1 VSFVCMSE
9 GRGRSSR
16 PGRTDHVRH
25 RPDAFFSSDLF
36 AATPGDH
43 EAAAEERA
51 GVDAPAVA
59 RCTVGQPQQVPSPC
73 VQVCRLDGSGE
84 VCTGCD
90 RTLDEIRRWSRMCD
104 AEKRAVNAR
113 VIRWRPRPFWGE
125 SAVENGEGVRG
136 DISSFEVLDHLLDL
150 YAGSHVLPALE
161 EVVVWGFS
169 AGGQMINGYTA
180 ASEVHA
186 VLERRGLR
194 VRYVIMSPS
203 NFLHFSSDRVLPGTV
218 DAGEMCDQ
226 AGDNG
231 DPGSCCTSSCEYRGR
246 DEVCRGAAGVCDMAE
261 TCSGS
266 SGTCP
271 GDMLATGTVCRPA
284 VPGGCDGPVGR
295 RSVLLPAVARRS
307 GRR

>member
-1 VSFVCMSE
+1 
-9 GRGRSSR
+9 
-16 PGRTDHVRH
+16 
-25 RPDAFFSSDLF
+25 
-36 AATPGDH
+36 
-43 EAAAEERA
+43 
-51 GVDAPAVA
+51 
-59 RCTVGQPQQVPSPC
+59 
-73 VQVCRLDGSGE
+73 
-84 VCTGCD
+84 
-90 RTLDEIRRWSRMCD
+90 MCD

-203 NFLHFSSDRVLPGTV
+203 NFLHFSSDRVLPGTD
-218 DAGEMCDQ
+218 DAF
-226 AGDNG
+226 
-231 DPGSCCTSSCEYRGR
+231 
-246 DEVCRGAAGVCDMAE
+246 
-261 TCSGS
+261 
-266 SGTCP
+266 
-271 GDMLATGTVCRPA
+271 
-284 VPGGCDGPVGR
+284 GPVPASVWDTSPRFDHWGR
-295 RSVLLPAVARRS
+295 GLVEMERYPARVGASELIARFAAREIHLVCGAEDDDPDHPS
-307 GRR
+307 LSRNVEWGAQLQGDSRLSRARIY